1 MPPRVWVGPS
11 GTWEAWQKEQQPSH
25 HGGGTLAGLAVGLA
39 GAAYGLARGTGWVL
53 ENTLF
58 RPQQGSKD
66 AAVQDVRS
74 ANNMNDATQPQHFT
88 LRSGSSTS
96 GSPTSSRALSVWLPC
111 SGAVQ
116 PHARFSQSV
125 LRVVSRCHVAG
136 VAGLQLVVQALH
148 QFILGSGGDYLHA
161 SLQTTRILSR
171 TLKEARRPRC
181 PGPTGRSWAEAGSA
195 GTVGTGQSC
204 GNLLG
209 SSAGT
214 EAESLATAQVCRIL
228 LTSGTSFIHPETI
241 KIAFRVR
248 NTDATNPLAPAT
260 PNPACLIQRVQVF
273 ANGQRCDDINYYG
286 RTVAVHDLLKGREY
300 NRNKAMEGFDEV
312 NDPRIA
318 HAVHQ
323 NGYAD
328 VLLRPTMVGIL
339 RCGKML
345 PPQLNLVLEIE
356 FADAATALWSEN
368 AGAHPAG
375 ATLST
380 DFEIQNVRVLASQ
393 VVLDSALVESFNR
406 VLLSG
411 RSLVFSYFTAHTQQS
426 TVPPGVAE
434 HNVTVARAFTKL
446 MGAFVTFWDND
457 AGSKIHL
464 LANPGQDV
472 APIGAV
478 SWTLR
483 CSWAACSTLTTP

>member
-1 MPPRVWVGPS
+1 MQSLDYKLKTSNTNYVTARHDVQYFPS
-11 GTWEAWQKEQQPSH
+11 SLSSFSP
-25 HGGGTLAGLAVGLA
+25 
-39 GAAYGLARGTGWVL
+39 
-53 ENTLF
+53 
-58 RPQQGSKD
+58 
-66 AAVQDVRS
+66 
-74 ANNMNDATQPQHFT
+74 AT
-88 LRSGSSTS
+88 
-96 GSPTSSRALSVWLPC
+96 SR
-111 SGAVQ
+111 
-116 PHARFSQSV
+116 
-125 LRVVSRCHVAG
+125 
-136 VAGLQLVVQALH
+136 
-148 QFILGSGGDYLHA
+148 
-161 SLQTTRILSR
+161 
-171 TLKEARRPRC
+171 
-181 PGPTGRSWAEAGSA
+181 
-195 GTVGTGQSC
+195 
-204 GNLLG
+204 
-209 SSAGT
+209 
-214 EAESLATAQVCRIL
+214 VCRIP
-228 LTSGTSFIHPETI
+228 LTSGTSFIDPESI

-260 PNPACLIQRVQVF
+260 PNPACFIQRIQVF

-300 NRNKAMEGFDEV
+300 NQNKAVEGFDEV
-312 NDPRIA
+312 NDSRTPR
-318 HAVHQ
+318 AVHQ
-323 NGYAD
+323 SGYAD

-345 PPQLNLVLEIE
+345 PPQLNLVIEIE
-356 FADAATALWSEN
+356 FADATTALWSAN

-411 RSLVFSYFTAHTQQS
+411 RSLVFSYPTVHTQQS
-426 TVPPGVAE
+426 TVPLGVAE

-472 APIGAV
+472 APIGAARQED
-478 SWTLR
+478 SLLESQMQLGSLQYPHNRSLGALPLPIGPSGDLR
-483 CSWAACSTLTTP
+483 RHGAQHRHRPRGLPAPQLHSGLPDGASAQDAPQWCQHSFGRPGSVHLQGARRHDDGVHPPDSLSAGDALWHGSLRA